1 MPFTRFAAVAAL
13 IVAFGFLGFRILD
26 LEQRV
31 AQLSEQL
38 GLAKEPEAGSA
49 TTSSTSALPKNYEQR
64 ISQLEQQLA
73 SITAAISGPRRAP
86 ETVRGPA
93 NIDKEQDILSVIER
107 ENNRVR
113 DVQLEWHRARWLET
127 RERQLVQFAMQTEL
141 EPQQTSKL
149 RDAIEHELDT
159 MVDIM
164 KRPNF
169 ADDPDQVAA
178 DWAVML
184 EATDKSAAEI
194 LTPEQLRLWG
204 QGRLFE
210 RSVLWP
216 WLPPQHATAKN

>member
-31 AQLSEQL
+31 AKLSEQV
-38 GLAKEPEAGSA
+38 GLATEPAAPTAGS
-49 TTSSTSALPKNYEQR
+49 SAAQPKNYEQR

-73 SITAAISGPRRAP
+73 SITAAISGPRRVP
-86 ETVRGPA
+86 EPNVGSK
-93 NIDKEQDILSVIER
+93 NLSKEEDILSVVER
-107 ENNRVR
+107 ENSRVR

-127 RERQLVQFAMQTEL
+127 RERQLVEFALQLKL
-141 EPQQTSKL
+141 EPHQTSQL
-149 RDAIEHELDT
+149 RDVIEHEVDS

-169 ADDPDQVAA
+169 ADEPDQVAS
-178 DWAVML
+178 DWAAML
-184 EATDKSAAEI
+184 EATDKRAAEI
-194 LTPEQLRLWG
+194 LTPQQQQFWG
-204 QGRLFE
+204 QGRLIE

-216 WLPPQHATAKN
+216 WLPQQHATAQN